1 MTHDKGCN
9 KQGLWVVVLATLLC
23 LLPFITKAFHV
34 DDTLFLWT
42 ARHIQAQPYDFYG
55 FPANWY
61 GTTMSMAEI
70 NQNPPFAAYYIALV
84 TLLFGWQ
91 EWPLHLAFM
100 LPAVGV
106 VAGTYVL
113 AGHFTSRPR
122 LSALIALATPV
133 FLVSAT
139 NVMSDV
145 LMLSFFLWALVFWVK
160 GLERQRFSW
169 LLAAS
174 LLVALAALTKYFA
187 LTAIALLFV
196 YTVVQPGGFHRNKRT
211 LLLLLLP
218 LLVMFGY
225 ETLTQALYGRPM
237 FTSAISYS
245 VQRAASGWNH
255 ILDQGLTGLSF
266 MGGCV
271 ASTLLISPLLWVRR
285 TLLIGGLALIV
296 IVGGTLLMKGS
307 LGGLILFADGKVS
320 WLPVLQLVLF
330 VVGGIHLLIL
340 ACVDLYQHRNA
351 ASLMLFCWLVGT
363 FVFATF
369 LNWTINGRTMLPMV
383 PAAALLISRRL
394 DLCATTGRSLQGV
407 WLAVGLA
414 LLLALCVTWGD
425 FAFANAQRHAAAVI
439 CAEQK
444 SPARTLWFQGHWG
457 FQYYMEQAGAKAVD
471 FANSGIQP
479 EDYLVVPGN
488 NTNVYRP
495 DRAFQDLKSYRFPAG
510 RVVGTLNGPPVGAG
524 FYASIWGP
532 LPYVFGRIPHEEF
545 KLYRKVY

>member
-1 MTHDKGCN
+1 MTHGKVYN
-9 KQGLWVVVLATLLC
+9 KQGLWLIVVATLLC

-133 FLVSAT
+133 FMVSAT

-145 LMLSFFLWALVFWVK
+145 LMLSFYLWALVFWVK

-196 YTVVQPGGFHRNKRT
+196 H
-211 LLLLLLP
+211 
-218 LLVMFGY
+218 
-225 ETLTQALYGRPM
+225 LY
-237 FTSAISYS
+237 
-245 VQRAASGWNH
+245 
-255 ILDQGLTGLSF
+255 
-266 MGGCV
+266 
-271 ASTLLISPLLWVRR
+271 
-285 TLLIGGLALIV
+285 
-296 IVGGTLLMKGS
+296 K
-307 LGGLILFADGKVS
+307 
-320 WLPVLQLVLF
+320 
-330 VVGGIHLLIL
+330 
-340 ACVDLYQHRNA
+340 
-351 ASLMLFCWLVGT
+351 
-363 FVFATF
+363 
-369 LNWTINGRTMLPMV
+369 
-383 PAAALLISRRL
+383 
-394 DLCATTGRSLQGV
+394 
-407 WLAVGLA
+407 
-414 LLLALCVTWGD
+414 CVTS
-425 FAFANAQRHAAAVI
+425 HV
-439 CAEQK
+439 K
-444 SPARTLWFQGHWG
+444 TLMSLF
-457 FQYYMEQAGAKAVD
+457 
-471 FANSGIQP
+471 
-479 EDYLVVPGN
+479 
-488 NTNVYRP
+488 R
-495 DRAFQDLKSYRFPAG
+495 
-510 RVVGTLNGPPVGAG
+510 
-524 FYASIWGP
+524 
-532 LPYVFGRIPHEEF
+532 
-545 KLYRKVY
+545 